1 MFNGQIRN
9 KPGHGFAATEQGKIK
24 GKGEPIMN
32 IETIFRDNEA
42 VLSIS
47 GRLDTITAPTLET
60 GFMQMEAACKSLI
73 LDFAK
78 LEYISSAGLRVILK
92 AQKSMA
98 AKGGMKLMHV
108 NETIMEI
115 FEITGFSDI
124 LTIE

>member
-1 MFNGQIRN
+1 
-9 KPGHGFAATEQGKIK
+9 
-24 GKGEPIMN
+24 MN
-32 IETIFRDNEA
+32 IEKICNDNEITLK
-42 VLSIS
+42 VI
-47 GRLDTITAPTLET
+47 GRLDTTTAPALET
-60 GFMQMEAACKSLI
+60 TVAETVAACEHLV
-73 LDFAK
+73 LDFAG

-98 AKGGMKLMHV
+98 AKGGMKLLHV